1 MKNGNISVIK
11 VRIPK
16 FMRHTIGRVIPHNS
30 GVTGAKIMVNCWIT
44 MQDPDDKAARK
55 VWVKD
60 DSRYPTRSNTL
71 RKRAEK
77 MNKGDL
83 VAVYVYDLM
92 PYGIQYIG
100 RIEKMAKFEV
110 DQHDDVKGID
120 WRTAAHLEQTLLV
133 VAEKGKT
140 ICSLPE
146 LARILEKDM
155 NYANNNI
162 LAVRHK
168 CIGSVG
174 YLTHDQ
180 MKAIWS
186 EAPLS

>member
-1 MKNGNISVIK
+1 M
-11 VRIPK
+11 
-16 FMRHTIGRVIPHNS
+16 T
-30 GVTGAKIMVNCWIT
+30 VNCWIT

-60 DSRYPTRSNTL
+60 DPHNHIRSNML
-71 RKRAEK
+71 RERAEK
-77 MNKGDL
+77 MKKGDL
-83 VAVYVYDLM
+83 VAVYVYDLK
-92 PYGIQYIG
+92 PYGIQFIG
-100 RIEKMAKFEV
+100 RIDKMAKFEV
-110 DQHDDVKGID
+110 DQHNDLNGID
-120 WRTAAHLEQTLLV
+120 WRTAAHLEQKLLV

-146 LARILEKDM
+146 LARILEPDK

-174 YLTHDQ
+174 YLTHQ
-180 MKAIWS
+180 QLKAIWP